1 MAEAG
6 IVLAEKVPVKQ
17 WILLIMPKSGQ
28 TTAQHQLTNPDW
40 LHLHFNAYL
49 EKAKNST
56 ENLLQKS
63 Q

>member
-6 IVLAEKVPVKQ
+6 ILLAEKVPVKQ
-17 WILLIMPKSGQ
+17 WILLIPKSGQ

-49 EKAKNST
+49 EKAKKHS